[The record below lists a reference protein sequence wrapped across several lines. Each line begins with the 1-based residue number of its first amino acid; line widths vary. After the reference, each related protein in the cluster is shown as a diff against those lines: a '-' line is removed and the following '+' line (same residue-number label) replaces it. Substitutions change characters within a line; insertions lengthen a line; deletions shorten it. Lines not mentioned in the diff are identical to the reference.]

1 MWKDFSCYIINNY
14 SDADKIVEVGVG
26 NFVKVAHTLR
36 RYLNK
41 DIIMTDIKPYHKEII
56 VDDITKPD
64 LKLYE
69 GTALIYSIR
78 PPAELHPYLVD
89 LAIKINSDLI
99 IKHLSTEFI
108 NINKISLK
116 KYENKNEFKLI
127 NYKKASFYKM
137 CCK

>member
-78 PPAELHPYLVD
+78 PPEELHPYLVD

>member
-89 LAIKINSDLI
+89 LAIKINSDMI